1 LIRSMFSGRCSAAAA
16 VVLGHLFLC
25 GGSGEG
31 ARRLRITE
39 RFDPLTGE
47 WTMCQAMTERRSNAS
62 CVVVAG
68 KLYVCGG
75 LGENSQRLR
84 TVERFDPHR
93 NVWESVKA
101 MTERRSTAAAA
112 VLSGQLFICGGRGDN
127 SQPLDSVERFDPK
140 SGSWHGVMPMMEK
153 RWEVPAAVVA
163 GKLYVCGG
171 SGGGSTNL
179 STAEKFDPLLGTWER
194 LPPMLE
200 RRSGA
205 SRWAR
210 LEIISTRCSVDTT
223 LCGLHRHRRS
233 VWSTEATLG
242 VHCGCSWVKNCQ
254 RSSYVHGVIGL
265 PAQFVVEV
273 HVCDTAIP
281 GHTPLV
287 QYKYTRVQRATS
299 GGNVMRTGHVP
310 GSVGAAPPSGGNF
323 VRRSSAQ

>member
-1 LIRSMFSGRCSAAAA
+1 
-16 VVLGHLFLC
+16 
-25 GGSGEG
+25 
-31 ARRLRITE
+31 
-39 RFDPLTGE
+39 
-47 WTMCQAMTERRSNAS
+47 
-62 CVVVAG
+62 
-68 KLYVCGG
+68 
-75 LGENSQRLR
+75 
-84 TVERFDPHR
+84 
-93 NVWESVKA
+93 

-254 RSSYVHGVIGL
+254 RSSYVQGVIGLPAQFVVEVHVCDTAIPGHTPLVQYKYTRVQRATLGVHCGCSLVKNCQRSSYVHGVIGL

-310 GSVGAAPPSGGNF
+310 GSVGAAPPSGGN
-323 VRRSSAQ
+323 VMRRSSAQ